1 MEIRPVIDWI
11 INTYLDNHR
20 EKTLKHVKAV
30 AGTAV
35 WLAGLHRL
43 DPEKAETAAMLHD
56 ISVIMTPQQMYEEAQ
71 KRKMK
76 IDPADEKYH
85 FYKLGKVIRRK
96 DTKQSLWGHR
106 TWRLDLN
113 RLFNALP
120 PGEYELY
127 VSFKLT
133 GPAYV
138 KGSKKENAVYT
149 DRIIAVCLS
158 SPKAKK
164 SE

>member
-76 IDPADEKYH
+76 INPAEEKYH
-85 FYKLGKVIRRK
+85 FLLHQRISEVIASERFGITDTDILNTVACHTTLRK
-96 DTKQSLWGHR
+96 DAGPYDKT
-106 TWRLDLN
+106 
-113 RLFNALP
+113 LFIADKICCDQEGLP
-120 PGEYELY
+120 PYFDTLKQLAE
-127 VSFKLT
+127 K
-133 GPAYV
+133 
-138 KGSKKENAVYT
+138 
-149 DRIIAVCLS
+149 IA
-158 SPKAKK
+158 
-164 SE
+164 